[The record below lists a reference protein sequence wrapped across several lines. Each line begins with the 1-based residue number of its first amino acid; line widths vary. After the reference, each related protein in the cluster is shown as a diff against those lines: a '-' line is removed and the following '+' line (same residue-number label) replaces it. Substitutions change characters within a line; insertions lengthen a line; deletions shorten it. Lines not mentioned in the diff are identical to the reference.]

1 MANQI
6 VDFYRQENPGTGLTD
21 DGITLHYAE
30 QYADQLPQ
38 LLKDYPDFGRD
49 YNRIYDEAFPLT
61 AGERAK
67 QALGSFVKG
76 VAGTVASIPEAV
88 GIARTEAFGRGL
100 GVGTT
105 DYRETLM
112 GQLAEGIRSVGDM
125 ASPEVAEAKAE
136 KMADSF
142 WNTKVFS
149 AVGSGVGFLGT
160 GGVTGLGVRSAAG
173 GIIATGAKKA
183 AGEAAKKSAKT
194 ITGLHAP
201 AVKAISE
208 KAGKKAGERY
218 LKKKA
223 AQINTGS
230 IAVLGSL
237 ANATAGYKDALAN
250 GGSPDQALSSYL
262 LNGLVGT
269 SEAIPLGRM
278 LNRLDDA
285 SGGTFMY
292 YLANAAPEALEEALQ
307 EAAQSVAGDI
317 IAANIVKY
325 DPDREMFKDLE
336 EDAAAGGI
344 SGAVLSLIMS
354 ALTRKTKALT
364 DAKVGKFVEEEGVVE
379 GTGEETVE
387 DAKARYT
394 VGDEE
399 GIKQLAIRVASQLE
413 ADPSGNDNE
422 AWGELKKIQGEL
434 IGSDPDAR
442 MIFDAEFFKA
452 NQRRAADRAE
462 KVINTKFG
470 EVSNPEKRASREV
483 EDTQLV
489 SPEELVGTEYEPSLD
504 IAGEEDVDIFGNVKT
519 AQRDKIDPDAEANF
533 AEFKAQLLEQ
543 RNALVGELMDVKNSI
558 NLARAGVE
566 ETSVTPEQRAAY
578 EQMLV
583 GKQEEL
589 AGRIQAINKEI
600 AGIEQRVRE
609 VGRFQPEI
617 SLVEEPV
624 AARGLEDR
632 VEEAEQ
638 DLNIEQRLVAR
649 QRETRQGLER
659 LEKEELDT
667 AEKQQYWDELAQDLA
682 DDRELLGLHQEQI
695 QARLEAD
702 LATLE
707 SMDTGEFSD
716 EDKLAHFELTQEIR
730 QKLQGGVTT
739 EQAAADLGLSRD
751 QLSRLVRFTEGQ
763 PQGFTPVAPLVN
775 RRFEGGR
782 TVGPLAERTTGSLD
796 FSTTTPAPAQGTWGR
811 FAGDKPT
818 VRDRTTG
825 GPVQIRETLERRK
838 ARLEKTIKDKFR
850 KGWSFK
856 AEKFTSKPIPK
867 SEKEAAK
874 AELKRINA
882 DLARI
887 KEAET
892 VTKPPSAGKVLAQI
906 KAYENMHLK
915 PLRAKLAAA
924 KTKEEKDELLRRIE
938 AIESKL
944 APLKASYEKLRSAQV
959 SASSFNNLENAQKSV
974 AAGAIKDKER
984 RQKQSNASQK
994 QVERLGNRLDSADE
1008 LERTRIQKLGA
1019 GSKLL
1024 NKLKKGRS
1032 DAEILLITK
1041 QENLE
1046 KAKSKNHRNKL
1057 EDKIEELKDTIADI
1071 NRKIEKIEVMESL
1084 GASSKEADEL
1094 IAGLDE
1100 GEETGLA
1107 TGEGAAYDRIL
1118 NRHIAVNKKLDSAN
1132 KTADQAMSSDPLAP
1146 QNIDIE
1152 GSKQDRTL
1160 QETGPA
1166 YYEIGTKDST
1176 TGTRFSKEANIKL
1189 QEFAE
1194 ATDEE
1199 TKIRLSHELGALLHR
1214 GASDSGTSAVTRRLV
1229 SFVGP
1234 DGKIWVL
1241 GLGRGGDKKK
1251 TQWMLVPPGTS
1262 VDEKEGYSGIRLY
1275 DLMQQ
1280 GYIPFASIRLTN
1292 SVHKFNYSFDTM
1304 ELYNGQVET
1313 FKSDVKKSNAFTG
1326 QVTQGAVTGTVS
1338 LDAITEKIE
1347 PVFGGGAEVS
1357 RSGATAEDKG
1367 LAAARKSAIGVVDES
1382 TEEAPV
1388 TATPASA
1395 VVEATAVEEVED
1407 LTIGVLT
1414 EEGAG
1419 KVFDILD
1426 KARAKVEARTGEV
1439 VVDEDTGLTVSGG
1452 ASAEF
1457 VDEVIETAVE
1467 ESIEEIIESDQDLQE
1482 LAEALGIS
1490 EDAALLEGRLQ
1501 EIIINEYKQNS
1512 GSREGFIRGVIS
1524 SEGLQE
1530 IADQIRKAAAAKAEN
1545 EKSAIH
1551 RIDELVAKRQEEE
1564 SDPNSREDTV
1574 SEREVPQRAEVND
1587 EGVVVFPRGLDK
1599 TGARPIE
1606 GTHKSSNLG
1615 SLEGGFEQRE
1625 LGISIARVPEE
1636 QLTSPTRG
1644 ETKGTKGVVEVTVS
1658 GNGLDYGNAK
1668 DRKLIEGLENE
1679 ASRKDGPID
1688 VYVIKRLRELGYSWV
1703 NGWNGIGESAELH
1716 VIDASAIE
1724 ITDTAVEQAATLNI
1738 EFNIDGA
1745 PVRLTN
1751 EQAEDPAFR
1760 KKNRLA
1766 PLVYMVDE
1774 KTKKKI
1780 PVLASSED
1788 KVRLRGYAPDR
1799 PDNAYPRVSQR
1810 KLNKIFNYLIER
1822 MRALG
1827 VQVEITD
1834 KEFVNASTKAKAMF
1848 GFANGKPVIVLA
1860 MNSLE
1865 NPTTQNLFD
1874 LLHEIGHAATADLPQ
1889 EARLR
1894 VLAAISKLNDAVL
1907 RIPGR
1912 KFKYSIDE
1920 AESLEEVEQEERLV
1934 EAIASALMSE
1944 NFDPTTANT
1953 LSRKIVKFFRDLMMA
1968 VKQAFHRMMG
1978 HEGQVA
1984 MNYFKVQVEAMLT
1997 GNHAPAYLSWVSGYK
2012 YSISDRMSSMDL
2024 VESDSIIDST
2034 HDLSTFS
2041 KEYKLVVSDSP
2052 EAVEHN
2058 IRWAGI
2064 RFTADR
2070 PELTDVDRAVARME
2084 AQRTIAA
2091 NNALNDILD
2100 DLYNTVKRVGGSRFS
2115 YLSKE
2120 EFVKKLTK
2128 NRIPDERIKK
2138 ALEVSQDP
2146 SLANTQMQDLEA
2158 EEARKSAGVELDRYL
2173 RSIQTSLEN
2182 LSKEALKELNVNNL
2196 DSTQVA
2202 HDQLKAKNIALA
2214 AKYEDL
2220 SFVQGLIA
2228 GVSDELVKK
2237 RNERADGKIDV
2248 VLKELGV
2255 KATEAEI
2262 EAALKSLREKKLVDS
2277 IELLSTEITEWGKGE
2292 AKVIQKRIEAL
2303 GDPRLDVFKDPAT
2316 LALTISTARHQ
2327 PALMGLLAVRR
2338 AGEMEGMKQ
2347 VLNKAI
2353 RDAASGNTEGLL
2365 DGWDSV
2371 VGGKSRTAMFER
2383 LTTKARKALAAVI
2396 QTEEARRNAHLTLEK
2411 YEDDVLLDEKL
2422 GDPLNRY
2429 IEEVGT
2435 VFGKENI
2442 LPEWLVNADG
2452 SRPKEWVASHGAMY
2466 VVPPNPKASIT
2477 DLKNK
2482 ANHKKLNLREISH
2495 IGQMVQDIEK
2505 MNAWLL
2511 EQPVESRGGEY
2522 NMVKRMV
2529 DRMTEVQAIQ
2539 YHRELGNSFVVRLM
2553 GSLTDKLEM
2562 VGTPAAVKIA
2572 AQLKRFAYYIASY
2585 AGSGTKSAVYNGK
2598 IWSEKM
2604 TVAMNKVNGAGGNV
2618 DLKSFKQKFY
2628 GPAMQYFHHRR
2639 DILNDARDRESGE
2652 NKLINSWLNYLAAN
2666 DSDMKPIVRAASA
2679 ELKAFYKQTAVNS
2692 RQIAEVSSKMGV
2704 LVYDEKGE
2712 YFRERIGSSIST
2724 TMRQT
2729 NSIAKGVYD
2738 FISPIWGRNIAN
2750 KETLMAMSEEE
2761 FANYVQARFDNQRTI
2776 DEFATPIV
2784 ERPGSSVFRYP
2795 DGGALNR
2802 DVVTDSLKKHPK
2814 DMVGFINE
2822 LTERAGVEAEEVK
2835 EFQVGIIQRFQS
2847 FYTKLND
2854 VVEQQETTKG
2864 FLGGKRA
2871 VPIHVMMDARKF
2883 NDFPLE
2889 WVDYAEFTER
2899 RMYQY
2904 VKNLAAESAFGRDMV
2919 QVDNDFAMAQNDIES
2934 ASSLHD
2940 QIEKDIN
2947 RLGFLSRLNPW
2958 ARRNYNKKY
2967 DERAAE
2973 LQQGRAKTYSGK
2985 MLRQSTQTQR
2995 LLNGIQESFRS
3006 YMAKERDSALE
3017 FTVWNELIR
3026 AMTGLVVQSPGTA
3039 LVDTIAI
3046 VEQPWRK
3053 MGINRYGFKMM
3064 LNNITGSFGI
3074 GAGSFFQ
3081 VFNKTIKFAHDDMA
3095 KMMELGLDDGTAHLE
3110 GGWFKRLRTEFRA
3123 NMADE
3128 MVSKNMLTRGVEKTS
3143 RGIRSL
3149 LETGI
3154 GRAEEGQGAFPVFR
3168 PQAIFSQIAKQSS
3181 MANTIATWKMFRN
3194 FIANAADYI
3203 EAHPEAMELYKSKG
3217 MIFNENALGKSGLD
3231 KALAEMGYGKSF
3243 LFFNN
3248 SKAYH
3253 HMYNTLVEGGFNL
3266 EKVALDY
3273 IERRKSDSKADPLDA
3288 GYAPDNSLLMALAH
3302 TTQSQVM
3309 LETDVTTRAPGFLT
3323 NPIMY
3328 ASMPLLGWSV
3338 QKFVDINKSMMNDR
3352 NAYGSFLG
3360 TVEGMKAYLAILPVG
3375 MVYAFLRDEYDEEVL
3390 GKKSSLQS
3398 GKGLFFKGDGMPS
3411 IEEFQTDPHNAVQVA
3426 VERFD
3431 RVGIFGFG
3439 GEMANNIINDESAR
3453 ELSVDS
3459 RVYALNTLRNARRV
3473 LTALA
3478 LQRPQNA
3485 TYASIYRPVIQ
3496 NLGGN
3501 GFLQYAQILN
3511 NALAKTGSEPLFE
3524 QEYAMAQ
3531 RIGTNNFLRA
3541 AGRYL
3546 NLDVRTFSGTR
3557 GITTTRMRPWVSD
3570 MLMASITDDQVWF
3583 DTSWRRA
3590 VQEAEA
3596 MGKTDPEDSVKRS
3609 YQAYHPLRY
3618 IYQTMPTE
3626 LEYLQILD
3634 SIEETSGIEG
3644 RMQVQQTIR
3653 NINDYGSLMGITPS
3667 EGKAER
3673 SPSPSTMKRQV
3684 FGDDFRKPT
3693 KQQILQSISGF

>member
-30 QYADQLPQ
+30 QYADQLPN

-88 GIARTEAFGRGL
+88 GIARTEAFGRGM

-160 GGVTGLGVRSAAG
+160 GGVTGLGVRTAVGAG
-173 GIIATGAKKA
+173 LKKKA
-183 AGEAAKKSAKT
+183 GDIARKEGLDRARSMPAATRHIAERS
-194 ITGLHAP
+194 G
-201 AVKAISE
+201 KA
-208 KAGKKAGERY
+208 AGERY

-223 AQINTGS
+223 AQINTGTV
-230 IAVLGSL
+230 AALGSL

-250 GGSPDQALSSYL
+250 GGTPDQALSAYL
-262 LNGLVGT
+262 LSGVVGT
-269 SEAIPLGRM
+269 TEALPLGRM
-278 LNRLDDA
+278 LNRLDNA

-292 YLANAAPEALEEALQ
+292 YAANAAPEALEETIQ
-307 EAAQSVAGDI
+307 EAFQGAAGDI

-336 EDAAAGGI
+336 EDAAAGGV
-344 SGAVLSLIMS
+344 SGTVLSLIMS

-364 DAKVGKFVEEEGVVE
+364 DAKVGKFVEGEGVVE
-379 GTGEETVE
+379 GTGEETVV
-387 DAKARYT
+387 DAQARYT
-394 VGDEE
+394 GGNEE

-413 ADPSGNDNE
+413 ADPTGSDNE

-452 NQRRAADRAE
+452 NQRRAADRAQN
-462 KVINTKFG
+462 VINTQLG
-470 EVSNPEKRASREV
+470 EIANPEKRASREI
-483 EDTQLV
+483 EDTQLL
-489 SPEELVGTEYEPSLD
+489 SPDEVIGAEEEL
-504 IAGEEDVDIFGNVKT
+504 
-519 AQRDKIDPDAEANF
+519 DPDAEANF
-533 AEFKAQLLEQ
+533 AEYKAQLLGE
-543 RNALVGELMDVKNSI
+543 RNGLVGELMDVRNDLALLGFQRALLDTRSNQSI
-558 NLARAGVE
+558 PNPE
-566 ETSVTPEQRAAY
+566 ETAANVAMLEQKRD
-578 EQMLV
+578 
-583 GKQEEL
+583 EL
-589 AGRIQAINKEI
+589 AGQIQAINAEV

-617 SLVEEPV
+617 SLVEEGDEPLASTSQMPQDFIGPAKKGV
-624 AARGLEDR
+624 PLRMRAVGLEAR
-632 VEEAEQ
+632 QEEATDSLETEQ
-638 DLNIEQRLVAR
+638 WWTAR
-649 QRETRQGLER
+649 ERETREELES
-659 LEKEELDT
+659 LEKGELDT
-667 AEKQQYWDELAQDLA
+667 AEKQQYWDDLAQELTDDRDAIAELQEKREGELDADIESLELAEQQLK
-682 DDRELLGLHQEQI
+682 RELEGLESTT
-695 QARLEAD
+695 LEAD
-702 LATLE
+702 KESLDQLKEEVKQELLE
-707 SMDTGEFSD
+707 LFEF
-716 EDKLAHFELTQEIR
+716 KQELLQKR
-730 QKLQGGVTT
+730 QAGVTA
-739 EQAAADLGLSRD
+739 ELGLSRD
-751 QLSRLVRFTEGQ
+751 QLVRLYRFTEGD
-763 PQGFTPVAPLVN
+763 PKGITTSTPLVS
-775 RRFEGGR
+775 RRTEGGR
-782 TVGPLAERTTGSLD
+782 TVGPQ
-796 FSTTTPAPAQGTWGR
+796 QGKE
-811 FAGDKPT
+811 A
-818 VRDRTTG
+818 
-825 GPVQIRETLERRK
+825 LERRK
-838 ARLEKTIKDKFR
+838 ARLEKTINDKFR

-856 AEKFTSKPIPK
+856 AEKFVSKPISK
-867 SEKEAAK
+867 KEKETA
-874 AELKRINA
+874 KRILAQVNA
-882 DLARI
+882 DLKQIEGAEKVTRGKQQLSHGELLASI
-887 KEAET
+887 KGHKRNIGNLRKRLEAGQTTFKGSGLSIVAAIEANEKRVEELT
-892 VTKPPSAGKVLAQI
+892 ELYKKKKTAAQAAAVVNNEGNAKKANAIAIEAGLNRAEDKRKVAGEKVDRLVGQLEAATPEERSKLNKERDAIPVIERLQKQI
-906 KAYENMHLK
+906 DGNNGKID
-915 PLRAKLAAA
+915 KLEVKEDNA
-924 KTKEEKDELLRRIE
+924 KTKKSQDKFRQQADTLKEENVKLNREVRQI
-938 AIESKL
+938 AGVESGL
-944 APLKASYEKLRSAQV
+944 
-959 SASSFNNLENAQKSV
+959 
-974 AAGAIKDKER
+974 
-984 RQKQSNASQK
+984 
-994 QVERLGNRLDSADE
+994 
-1008 LERTRIQKLGA
+1008 T
-1019 GSKLL
+1019 
-1024 NKLKKGRS
+1024 
-1032 DAEILLITK
+1032 AE
-1041 QENLE
+1041 
-1046 KAKSKNHRNKL
+1046 
-1057 EDKIEELKDTIADI
+1057 
-1071 NRKIEKIEVMESL
+1071 ESL
-1084 GASSKEADEL
+1084 DPDVNVPVPKKSQQERVVTEWLDTNQEVTKKQHSLRDQSKRHPLDVRNVEIIHTFDE
-1094 IAGLDE
+1094 
-1100 GEETGLA
+1100 
-1107 TGEGAAYDRIL
+1107 
-1118 NRHIAVNKKLDSAN
+1118 
-1132 KTADQAMSSDPLAP
+1132 DP
-1146 QNIDIE
+1146 N
-1152 GSKQDRTL
+1152 KQDREL
-1160 QETGPA
+1160 KAGPA
-1166 YYEIGTKDST
+1166 YYEVGTNDLTQETLWGREATETLRKY
-1176 TGTRFSKEANIKL
+1176 KEATTNEERSKL
-1189 QEFAE
+1189 AQQLASQM
-1194 ATDEE
+1194 A
-1199 TKIRLSHELGALLHR
+1199 R
-1214 GASDSGTSAVTRRLV
+1214 GAAVSATSGETRRLI

-1234 DGKIWVL
+1234 DKKIWVL
-1241 GLGRGGDKKK
+1241 GVHRSGKDK
-1251 TQWMLVPPGTS
+1251 TSYSLVPPKTDPNDKAGY
-1262 VDEKEGYSGIRLY
+1262 EGVLFE
-1275 DLMQQ
+1275 DLLAQ
-1280 GYIPFASIRLTN
+1280 GFIPFASIRLRNATTRFAY
-1292 SVHKFNYSFDTM
+1292 SVDSVEGYKAVLKTIKKEVVSTPAFM
-1304 ELYNGQVET
+1304 EQTSLG
-1313 FKSDVKKSNAFTG
+1313 S
-1326 QVTQGAVTGTVS
+1326 VTQTVS
-1338 LDAITEKIE
+1338 LDAIVENVE
-1347 PVFGGGAEVS
+1347 PVFENAAE
-1357 RSGATAEDKG
+1357 TEDSLEKADQP
-1367 LAAARKSAIGVVDES
+1367 AA
-1382 TEEAPV
+1382 TEERAIYDL
-1388 TATPASA
+1388 
-1395 VVEATAVEEVED
+1395 EQVED
-1407 LTIGVLT
+1407 VPVAILT

-1419 KVFDILD
+1419 NVFDILN
-1426 KARAKVEARTGEV
+1426 KVDDTPAEVEVNPETGLVVQGEGILSLEDAIGEV
-1439 VVDEDTGLTVSGG
+1439 VASDEQLDNLVETLGK
-1452 ASAEF
+1452 ASATKGIRFVEF
-1457 VDEVIETAVE
+1457 LTDHILKIYE
-1467 ESIEEIIESDQDLQE
+1467 ENAGSKEAFVKAFLGSDSAQEIGEQIR
-1482 LAEALGIS
+1482 AEAFNAELKRS
-1490 EDAALLEGRLQ
+1490 DANRQVDDQVAGR
-1501 EIIINEYKQNS
+1501 ES
-1512 GSREGFIRGVIS
+1512 
-1524 SEGLQE
+1524 
-1530 IADQIRKAAAAKAEN
+1530 AET
-1545 EKSAIH
+1545 
-1551 RIDELVAKRQEEE
+1551 
-1564 SDPNSREDTV
+1564 DPNSRENTVPAEEVAAAVPVDKPFMSVPLGFGAAGRTAGYSSFDRVCEVCTGKVMELAKKMGLPVTYAVIDAKSPVMEGNISHWVAVVSIDGQLYVVDDPQTNLIENAPELPKVDTQYIG
-1574 SEREVPQRAEVND
+1574 P
-1587 EGVVVFPRGLDK
+1587 EGVLEQ
-1599 TGARPIE
+1599 E
-1606 GTHKSSNLG
+1606 G
-1615 SLEGGFEQRE
+1615 Q
-1625 LGISIARVPEE
+1625 ARVIKETFDPVLIPITKEALEAAYGQTVREE
-1636 QLTSPTRG
+1636 
-1644 ETKGTKGVVEVTVS
+1644 EVATKGVMKGEVTRMGYNQV
-1658 GNGLDYGNAK
+1658 
-1668 DRKLIEGLENE
+1668 EG
-1679 ASRKDGPID
+1679 
-1688 VYVIKRLRELGYSWV
+1688 
-1703 NGWNGIGESAELH
+1703 
-1716 VIDASAIE
+1716 
-1724 ITDTAVEQAATLNI
+1724 NI
-1738 EFNIDGA
+1738 ETIAKAAAEIGGVTEAEEAPAPKPFVANEVNSDGKTI
-1745 PVRLTN
+1745 RMTS
-1751 EQAEDPAFR
+1751 EQYEDAAFR
-1760 KKNRLA
+1760 KANKLE
-1766 PLVYMVDE
+1766 PLVYFKDE
-1774 KTKKKI
+1774 KTGNRVQVNQPSAGPEITKG
-1780 PVLASSED
+1780 
-1788 KVRLRGYAPDR
+1788 RNAPDR
-1799 PDNAYPRVSQR
+1799 PENAYPRVSQR

-1834 KEFVNASTKAKAMF
+1834 KEFVNAATKAKAMF

-1894 VLAAISKLNDAVL
+1894 VLAAITKLNDAVL

-1912 KFKYSIDE
+1912 KYKYSIDAAE
-1920 AESLEEVEQEERLV
+1920 ESLEEVEQEERLV
-1934 EAIASALMSE
+1934 EALASALMSE

-1953 LSRKIVKFFRDLMMA
+1953 LSRKIVKFFRELMMA

-2012 YSISDRMSSMDL
+2012 YSISDRMGSMDL
-2024 VESDSIIDST
+2024 VESDSIIDSV

-2041 KEYKLVVSDSP
+2041 KEYRMVVGDSP

-2100 DLYNTVKRVGGSRFS
+2100 DLYNTVKRVGGSRLS

-2173 RSIQTSLEN
+2173 RSIQTRLQN
-2182 LSKEALKELNVNNL
+2182 LNEEALSELDVNNP

-2202 HDQLKAKNIALA
+2202 HDRLREKNIALA

-2220 SFVQGLIA
+2220 DVVQGLIA

-2262 EAALKSLREKKLVDS
+2262 EAALKSLREKKLIDS

-2338 AGEMEGMKQ
+2338 SGEMEGMKT

-2353 RDAASGNTEGLL
+2353 RDAANGNTEGLL
-2365 DGWDSV
+2365 DGWDSA

-2396 QTEEARRNAHLTLEK
+2396 QTEEARRDAHLTLEK
-2411 YEDDVLLDEKL
+2411 HEDDVLLHEKL
-2422 GDPLNRY
+2422 GEPLNRY
-2429 IEEVGT
+2429 AEEVGT
-2435 VFGKENI
+2435 VFGKESI
-2442 LPEWLVNADG
+2442 LPDWLVNSDG

-2466 VVPPNPKASIT
+2466 VVPPNPKSSIT

-2482 ANHKKLNLREISH
+2482 ANHRKLNLREISN

-2539 YHRELGNSFVVRLM
+2539 YHRELSNSFVVRHM
-2553 GSLTDKLEM
+2553 GSLTDRLEM
-2562 VGTPAAVKIA
+2562 IGTPAAIKIA
-2572 AQLKRFAYYIASY
+2572 AQIKRFAYYIASY
-2585 AGSGTKSAVYNGK
+2585 AGSGVKSAVYNGK

-2618 DLKSFKQKFY
+2618 DLKAFKQKFY

-2639 DILNDARDRESGE
+2639 DILNDARNRESGE
-2652 NKLINSWLNYLAAN
+2652 NKVINSWLNHLAAT
-2666 DSDMKPIVRAASA
+2666 DSDMKPIVRAAST

-2704 LVYDEKGE
+2704 LVYDEKEG
-2712 YFRERIGSSIST
+2712 YLRERIGSSIST

-2738 FISPIWGRNIAN
+2738 FISPIWGKNIAN
-2750 KETLMAMSEEE
+2750 KETLMAMSPEE
-2761 FANYVQARFDNQRTI
+2761 FADYVQGRFDNQRTI

-2784 ERPGSSVFRYP
+2784 KRPGSSVFRFP
-2795 DGGALNR
+2795 DGGVLGEN
-2802 DVVTDSLKKHPK
+2802 VVTTSLINNPN
-2814 DMVGFINE
+2814 DMMGFINE
-2822 LTERAGVEAEEVK
+2822 LTEKAGVEAEEVK
-2835 EFQVGIIQRFQS
+2835 EFQVGIIQKFQS
-2847 FYTKLND
+2847 FYTKLNS
-2854 VVEQQETTKG
+2854 VVDQQEQSKG

-2919 QVDNDFAMAQNDIES
+2919 QVDNDFAMAERDIE
-2934 ASSLHD
+2934 AAESLHD
-2940 QIEKDIN
+2940 QIEFDIN

-2967 DERAAE
+2967 DAHAAE
-2973 LQQGRAKTYSGK
+2973 LQKGRAKTYSGK
-2985 MLRQSTQTQR
+2985 MLRQSVQTHR
-2995 LLNGIQESFRS
+2995 LLNGIKESFRS

-3039 LVDTIAI
+3039 LIDTIAI
-3046 VEQPWRK
+3046 VEQPYRK

-3081 VFNKTIKFAHDDMA
+3081 IFNKTIKFAHDDMA
-3095 KMMELGLDDGTAHLE
+3095 KMMELGLDDGTASLE

-3128 MVSKNMLTRGVEKTS
+3128 MVSKGMLTRGVEKTS
-3143 RGIRSL
+3143 RGIRSF

-3154 GRAEEGQGAFPVFR
+3154 GHSEEGQGAFPVFR
-3168 PQAIFSQIAKQSS
+3168 PQAVFSQIAKQSA
-3181 MANTIATWKMFRN
+3181 MANTISTWRMFRN

-3231 KALAEMGYGKSF
+3231 KALSEMGYGKSF

-3253 HMYNTLVEGGFNL
+3253 HMYNTLIEGGFNL

-3352 NAYGSFLG
+3352 NAYKPLLG

-3411 IEEFQTDPHNAVQVA
+3411 MEEIQTDPYNSLQVA

-3439 GEMANNIINDESAR
+3439 GEIANSVINDESAR

-3485 TYASIYRPVIQ
+3485 TYATIYRPVIQ

-3501 GFLQYAQILN
+3501 GFLQYAQVLN

-3546 NLDVRTFSGTR
+3546 DLDVRTFSGTR

-3590 VQEAEA
+3590 VEEAEA
-3596 MGKTDPEDSVKRS
+3596 MGKTDPEDTVKRS

-3618 IYQTMPTE
+3618 IYQTMPSE

-3634 SIEETSGIEG
+3634 SIEETSGIDG

-3653 NINDYGSLMGITPS
+3653 NINDYGSLMGINPS

-3673 SPSPSTMKRQV
+3673 SPSPSTIKRQV